1 MKQTST
7 LTEQNVQMP
16 EQLNH
21 WWDRFNLDSENAWT
35 NLKTMV
41 NPGALMIFEN
51 RTKLNQED
59 RANKF
64 RTLLLK
70 QLDSD
75 LVMQTI
81 WIIQQGVNR

>member
-1 MKQTST
+1 
-7 LTEQNVQMP
+7 
-16 EQLNH
+16 
-21 WWDRFNLDSENAWT
+21 
-35 NLKTMV
+35 
-41 NPGALMIFEN
+41 MIFEN
-51 RTKLNQED
+51 RTKFNQED